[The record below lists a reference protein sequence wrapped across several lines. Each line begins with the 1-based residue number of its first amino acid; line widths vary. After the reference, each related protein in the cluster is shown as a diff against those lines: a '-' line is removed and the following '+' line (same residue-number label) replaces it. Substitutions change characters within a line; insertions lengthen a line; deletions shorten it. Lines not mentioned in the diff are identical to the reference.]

1 MRIDDVSPTVEGST
15 LALPGLM
22 QSVSGKA
29 LCIATSIGGNRA
41 YLGGHSGVWR
51 SDDGGATWRHLTR
64 SQPAPGQTAV
74 PGALMVPNVYDV
86 LVSPADED
94 IVFAAT
100 GRDPRRP
107 ALNGV
112 YRSTNGGTTW
122 TRVHQ
127 FVTVQGGVSTVR
139 NVGCLAVAPD
149 NPLLVYAAGQS
160 AVGISSDGG
169 VTWVESVPQQSPG
182 QIVNLVAVGPQTG
195 AIRHVYAVG
204 SRVWHSTDGGQA
216 WQEDP
221 VALSLGFPSDTLG
234 TCARALAIHPG
245 APTVIY
251 LNSNGN
257 LFRGNFSGAGA
268 AVWTQL
274 PPVPVG
280 FPSTTASG
288 TDYIVAH
295 VTPEGQ
301 LLLFASDRRSAHVA
315 VGEPASTSDWRR
327 IDGNPVHVDPHGLA
341 LTPNFRLLPAGPSG
355 RIYMVNDGGVVF
367 SVDGAASWQ
376 KGRGLS
382 TLGLVNA
389 AVLPRAGAQPSICIG
404 TGDNNGFFT
413 ADGGTRWKTQEYLG
427 GDNDACFA
435 DPLQPNRLIVFAPR
449 TGLQGIFLYRKPPGG
464 VPDGAVGTSDK
475 IEIPGPPPRVSGETN
490 AGWNGTS
497 APYNLGYRPLVL
509 TLRGEAPRPDGDF
522 VTIIYS
528 GARASVARTTA
539 MSSIGAAADW
549 ISTASAEGPG
559 VKVFQQGPD
568 LPTQSI
574 NVAQA
579 AGGHASP
586 SLFAGDPGGSQGLW
600 TWSAGMAAWRRLVP
614 AGPGAGPSAALRFFV
629 SPYDA
634 RLLYVVDR
642 SHVWRSTNGGTI
654 WVVDASLEAELT
666 EGGAF
671 PFEVPADGNP
681 GLALLRDMLFD
692 AERPGYRFAVGVA
705 GVFYTLNGQTWDHL
719 IRSSAM
725 PMRANNASYDPVSD
739 PCGRALYVSTN
750 NRGILRL
757 APLPPEWDHPLGA
770 VVAAEGRI
778 TLLRVHDVGTRF
790 GPPSDSIDAEVIVM
804 LDTEP
809 EKAFG
814 FQLRADA
821 DEEAR
826 LGLLDEL
833 RDAFNKSA
841 RIRLEYTRTG
851 CRTGTVFRVIRT

>member
-1 MRIDDVSPTVEGST
+1 MRIDDVTPTVEGST

-94 IVFAAT
+94 IVFVAT

-127 FVTVQGGVSTVR
+127 FVTVQGEVSTVR

-160 AVGISSDGG
+160 AIGISTDGG

-204 SRVWHSTDGGQA
+204 SRVWHSTDGGQT

-257 LFRGNFSGAGA
+257 LFRGDFSGASA

-315 VGEPASTSDWRR
+315 VGEPASTSAWRR

-376 KGRGLS
+376 KGQR
-382 TLGLVNA
+382 
-389 AVLPRAGAQPSICIG
+389 AVYAGS
-404 TGDNNGFFT
+404 
-413 ADGGTRWKTQEYLG
+413 RE
-427 GDNDACFA
+427 
-435 DPLQPNRLIVFAPR
+435 RR
-449 TGLQGIFLYRKPPGG
+449 
-464 VPDGAVGTSDK
+464 
-475 IEIPGPPPRVSGETN
+475 
-490 AGWNGTS
+490 
-497 APYNLGYRPLVL
+497 
-509 TLRGEAPRPDGDF
+509 
-522 VTIIYS
+522 
-528 GARASVARTTA
+528 
-539 MSSIGAAADW
+539 GAAARGSPAVDLHRHRRQLRVLHRRRRDDVED
-549 ISTASAEGPG
+549 AG
-559 VKVFQQGPD
+559 VSRRRQRRLLRRSGAAQPPHRLRAAHGAAGD
-568 LPTQSI
+568 LSLS
-574 NVAQA
+574 QA
-579 AGGHASP
+579 ARRRAGRRGGHA
-586 SLFAGDPGGSQGLW
+586 
-600 TWSAGMAAWRRLVP
+600 
-614 AGPGAGPSAALRFFV
+614 
-629 SPYDA
+629 
-634 RLLYVVDR
+634 
-642 SHVWRSTNGGTI
+642 
-654 WVVDASLEAELT
+654 
-666 EGGAF
+666 
-671 PFEVPADGNP
+671 
-681 GLALLRDMLFD
+681 
-692 AERPGYRFAVGVA
+692 
-705 GVFYTLNGQTWDHL
+705 GQD
-719 IRSSAM
+719 
-725 PMRANNASYDPVSD
+725 
-739 PCGRALYVSTN
+739 
-750 NRGILRL
+750 
-757 APLPPEWDHPLGA
+757 
-770 VVAAEGRI
+770 
-778 TLLRVHDVGTRF
+778 
-790 GPPSDSIDAEVIVM
+790 
-804 LDTEP
+804 
-809 EKAFG
+809 
-814 FQLRADA
+814 
-821 DEEAR
+821 
-826 LGLLDEL
+826 
-833 RDAFNKSA
+833 
-841 RIRLEYTRTG
+841 
-851 CRTGTVFRVIRT
+851 